1 MMAATTTPPTTPPA
15 MAAVLFDLVV
25 FWPASWLPDGLVG
38 EGAPLVLDSE
48 PDVPLPSGKRLQ

>member
-1 MMAATTTPPTTPPA
+1 

-25 FWPASWLPDGLVG
+25 FWPASWLPDGLIG